1 MAQEPEF
8 NIERATNGLVLALY
22 LAAALFLGVL
32 FLFVL
37 RDLNAREAPPDSGT
51 TAVVRS
57 AAPASA
63 PCLAAPLLAPP
74 AS

>member
-8 NIERATNGLVLALY
+8 NIERATNGLVLSLY

-37 RDLNAREAPPDSGT
+37 RDLRAREAPPADDGS
-51 TAVVRS
+51 TAAVRS
-57 AAPASA
+57 AAPA
-63 PCLAAPLLAPP
+63 PRLAAPLLAPP
-74 AS
+74 TS